1 MTIVTTLPP
10 LRVHFGTITPQMP
23 GGIYV
28 TESVFQDACAATGEV
43 EVNTMPF
50 GRRHRR
56 ETRLARTV
64 RRMGDLAAYAWRIMT
79 RRPDVVHI
87 NTSLDRRALVRD
99 VGYALIS
106 RWLGQPLF
114 IKIHGCDDTVLRT
127 PSRFWRWMTRTTI
140 RNADTVG
147 ILSTQ
152 VKRLFIEAGF
162 PEEKFVVVSNAVNW
176 KRFENATWPR
186 PEPGRLLFIARMV
199 PTKGLVDVIRAVRIV
214 LDRDFTVTLD
224 CVGDGPSRAEAES
237 LSRELGLSEV
247 VRFTGL
253 VPEAETVRYYLEA
266 GMLVF
271 PTHREG
277 FSMTVFQALAAG
289 LPILTTRCYAS
300 ADHLKE
306 PDHCLW
312 VEPRD
317 PQGLAERIMWLLDHP
332 EAAAHM
338 SRESMKLARTFD
350 AAPVAR
356 PYIDAYRRIARSTR
370 SVAALRS
377 NASPGEPRPR
387 SG

>member
-1 MTIVTTLPP
+1 LRP

-23 GGIYV
+23 GGIYP
-28 TESVFQDACAATGEV
+28 TESVFQEACAASGEV
-43 EVNTMPF
+43 EVTTMPF

-56 ETRLARTV
+56 ETRVARML
-64 RRMGDLAAYAWRIMT
+64 RRFADLFEYAWRVVT
-79 RRPDVVHI
+79 KRPDVVHI

-99 VGYALIS
+99 VGYALLS

-114 IKIHGCDDTVLRT
+114 IKIHGCDNTVLTT
-127 PSRFWRWMTRTTI
+127 PSRFWRWMARTTI
-140 RNADTVG
+140 QNADAVG
-147 ILSTQ
+147 VLSTQ
-152 VKRLFIEAGF
+152 VKRHLVDAGF
-162 PEEKFVVVSNAVNW
+162 PESKFTVVCNALNW
-176 KRFENATWPR
+176 RRFEHATWPR
-186 PEPGRLLFIARMV
+186 AEPGRLLFIARMV

-214 LDRDFTVTLD
+214 LDRGLQVTLD
-224 CVGDGPSRAEAES
+224 CVGDGPSRAGAEA
-237 LSRELGLSEV
+237 LSREFGLSDV
-247 VRFTGL
+247 VRFTGF
-253 VPEAETVRYYLEA
+253 VPEDEAARFYFEA

-300 ADHLKE
+300 ADHLRE

-312 VEPRD
+312 VERRD
-317 PQGLAERIMWLLDHP
+317 PEGLAERIIWLLDHP

-350 AAPVAR
+350 AATVAR
-356 PYIDAYRRIARSTR
+356 PYIEVYRRIARSAGPAAARR
-370 SVAALRS
+370 SGVGA
-377 NASPGEPRPR
+377 GEPRAR